1 MRHRVYLSDCGT
13 DPFKV
18 RQRSA
23 QSSAGVRDNR
33 EPLRVR
39 LGRNVEREVKY
50 RCVDYASF
58 VSAELP
64 TVRHPPVQRVGIKH
78 SALRFARK
86 EDAICGAHLG
96 KNEGWSPAESWWG
109 LLAEECL
116 PMLPI
121 NHT

>member
-1 MRHRVYLSDCGT
+1 M
-13 DPFKV
+13 
-18 RQRSA
+18 
-23 QSSAGVRDNR
+23 RDNR

-96 KNEGWSPAESWWG
+96 KNERMEPRSVVVATIGEK
-109 LLAEECL
+109 CL

-121 NHT
+121 NHTSCCISSLAPVESSCRHPE